1 MLPPCRGGSRVTPF
15 AACGLEGVEAEASVG
30 AVDAPH
36 DVLDIAL
43 VGHVARPIPVFVGEA
58 EVVFREE
65 VSEGLKARDDAVS
78 REEYRRSRLV

>member
-1 MLPPCRGGSRVTPF
+1 MLPPCRGGSRVAPF
-15 AACGLEGVEAEASVG
+15 ACGLEGVEVEASVG

-43 VGHVARPIPVFVGEA
+43 VGHVVRLIPVFVGEA

-78 REEYRRSRLV
+78 REEYRSRLV